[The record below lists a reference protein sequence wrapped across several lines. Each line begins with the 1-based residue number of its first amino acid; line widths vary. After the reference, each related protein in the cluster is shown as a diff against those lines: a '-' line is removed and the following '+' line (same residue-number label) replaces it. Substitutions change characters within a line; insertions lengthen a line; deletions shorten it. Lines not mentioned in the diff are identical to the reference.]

1 MKGYKPSV
9 LRDRKTLLLLCL
21 LVMGT
26 LLAGRAFEFLLSGL
40 HRGLL
45 LPDGNAFIYA
55 IPFPMGAMLMKLI
68 FDFRITLIFSFVI
81 SLLVGIWF
89 DDPLYF
95 IYVFIGS
102 LIAAF
107 SVIRC
112 RKRSDII
119 KGGIYVSAVNIVT
132 AGAILLIGGIFIAP
146 ATPFV
151 FLYAA
156 LSGVIVAAMVSIL
169 LPFIEYT
176 FGITTDV
183 SFVELLDLD
192 QPLMRNLMIVA
203 PGTYHHSVIVGS
215 LAETAAEAVGVNSL
229 LAKVAAY
236 YHDIGKIKMPKYFIE
251 NQMHSISKHKSLTP
265 HMSSMVLISHVKE
278 GAEPARQHKLPGL
291 VIDIMQQHHGTGL
304 ITYFYQSAVELAT
317 DGMPLEEDYR
327 YQGPKPQTRAS
338 AIVMMADALEAASRT
353 LIGNPTPARIS
364 SLVEK

>member
-55 IPFPMGAMLMKLI
+55 ISFPMGAMLMKLI

-278 GAEPARQHKLPGL
+278 GVEPARQHKLPGL

-304 ITYFYQSAVELAT
+304 ITYFYQSAVELTT

-327 YQGPKPQTRAS
+327 YQGAK
-338 AIVMMADALEAASRT
+338 AANKGICHRYD
-353 LIGNPTPARIS
+353 GRCP
-364 SLVEK
+364 

>member
-26 LLAGRAFEFLLSGL
+26 LLAARAFEFLLSGL

-146 ATPFV
+146 VFDCSLLLFPLSFADDTSQELSCGDFLEILVFGVAFSDLCDLPFV
-151 FLYAA
+151 L
-156 LSGVIVAAMVSIL
+156 LSGYSIL
-169 LPFIEYT
+169 L
-176 FGITTDV
+176 
-183 SFVELLDLD
+183 
-192 QPLMRNLMIVA
+192 
-203 PGTYHHSVIVGS
+203 
-215 LAETAAEAVGVNSL
+215 
-229 LAKVAAY
+229 
-236 YHDIGKIKMPKYFIE
+236 
-251 NQMHSISKHKSLTP
+251 
-265 HMSSMVLISHVKE
+265 
-278 GAEPARQHKLPGL
+278 
-291 VIDIMQQHHGTGL
+291 
-304 ITYFYQSAVELAT
+304 
-317 DGMPLEEDYR
+317 
-327 YQGPKPQTRAS
+327 
-338 AIVMMADALEAASRT
+338 
-353 LIGNPTPARIS
+353 
-364 SLVEK
+364 